1 MPDGRIKYVEEQ
13 CETDFDQ
20 EGSPLISRG
29 TVQDITDRWQVE
41 QQLRIAAS
49 VFESQEGMMVTD
61 AEGVLLRVNQSFT
74 EITGYLAEEVLGKN
88 PSILKSGRQS
98 SEFYANMWKTIH
110 TQGQWEGEIW
120 NRRKSGE
127 IYPEYLR
134 ITAVNDQDGRLTH
147 YVGTLVDITQS
158 KAATEQIEMLAFYDP
173 LTSLPNRRLV
183 MERLKHAISASAR
196 SAQRGALLFMDLD
209 YFKDLNDTQGH
220 MVGDLLLQQV
230 AERLKFNLREGDT
243 AARLGG
249 DEFVV
254 LLEGL
259 PQDLTVTIEQVQ
271 KTAQKIRNLLNQP
284 YQLDDLVYSIS
295 ASIGVMLFV
304 GSDEKADELLKQA
317 DIAMYQAKS
326 QGRNAIRFF
335 DPQMQQEIN
344 AREAMKHALQNA
356 ISANEFEL
364 FYQMQVDSH
373 GKTTGAEA
381 LIRWVKPEEGM
392 VEPAE
397 FIPIA
402 EESGLIIPI
411 GEWVV
416 NKAFAQLQA
425 WKKDP
430 LMSSLVLSINVSAK
444 QFAQVNFVDQIQASI
459 LRFEVNPALVKIEL
473 TESLLLDNLDDVI
486 DKMKR
491 LHAMGI
497 RFSLDDF
504 GTGYSSL
511 QYLKRLPFDQL
522 KIDQAF
528 VRDIELDKND
538 RAIVKTV
545 IGVGYGL
552 EMEVIAEGVE
562 TQAQR
567 AFLYDN
573 GCLHYQGYLFSKP
586 VPIAEFEA
594 QFLLNNKTETL

>member
-1 MPDGRIKYVEEQ
+1 VHR
-13 CETDFDQ
+13 
-20 EGSPLISRG
+20 L
-29 TVQDITDRWQVE
+29 
-41 QQLRIAAS
+41 AA
-49 VFESQEGMMVTD
+49 
-61 AEGVLLRVNQSFT
+61 
-74 EITGYLAEEVLGKN
+74 
-88 PSILKSGRQS
+88 
-98 SEFYANMWKTIH
+98 
-110 TQGQWEGEIW
+110 
-120 NRRKSGE
+120 
-127 IYPEYLR
+127 
-134 ITAVNDQDGRLTH
+134 
-147 YVGTLVDITQS
+147 
-158 KAATEQIEMLAFYDP
+158 
-173 LTSLPNRRLV
+173 
-183 MERLKHAISASAR
+183 
-196 SAQRGALLFMDLD
+196 AQRGALLFMDLD

-230 AERLKFNLREGDT
+230 AERLRFNLREGDT

-271 KTAQKIRNLLNQP
+271 KIAQKIRNLLNQP

-373 GKTTGAEA
+373 RKTTGAEA
-381 LIRWVKPEEGM
+381 LIRWYKPEEGL
-392 VEPAE
+392 VEPVA

-402 EESGLIIPI
+402 EETGLILPI

-416 NKAFAQLQA
+416 NTAFAQLQA

-486 DKMKR
+486 DKMNR

>member
-134 ITAVNDQDGRLTH
+134 VTAVNDQHGRLTH

-158 KAATEQIEMLAFYDP
+158 KAASEQIEMLAFYDP

-230 AERLKFNLREGDT
+230 AERLTFNLREGDT

-304 GSDEKADELLKQA
+304 GSDQKADELLKQA

-326 QGRNAIRFF
+326 QGRNAVRFF

-444 QFAQVNFVDQIQASI
+444 QFAQVNFVDQIHASI